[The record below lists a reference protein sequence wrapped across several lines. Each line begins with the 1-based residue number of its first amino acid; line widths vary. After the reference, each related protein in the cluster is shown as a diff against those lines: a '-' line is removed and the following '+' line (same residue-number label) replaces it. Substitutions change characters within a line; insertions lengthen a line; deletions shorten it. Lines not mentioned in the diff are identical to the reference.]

1 MCILDFS
8 NKKDNPQRIP
18 SLAAA
23 VRHTAYLMRLRHCD
37 PIQISLKPTKANCK
51 CHENYFTSNVLLSYR
66 AAPTTLRY
74 NKIII
79 TTRHYWYSKI
89 KLNHGTIS
97 LHAFLFSFIFA
108 LYRIVQL
115 RMRIKTVCERKKNIP
130 LKLLARS

>member
-1 MCILDFS
+1 MQICKWS
-8 NKKDNPQRIP
+8 NISFCVFWTFQTKRIIP
-18 SLAAA
+18 SGFPHLCEPPAA

-37 PIQISLKPTKANCK
+37 PIQIALKPTKANCK

-108 LYRIVQL
+108 LYRIV
-115 RMRIKTVCERKKNIP
+115 
-130 LKLLARS
+130 